1 MNTIITNIQ
10 FSVALKKMNELP
22 FFVRNFRNK
31 EKIRGKLNYL
41 ANTLVGRTTRSATK
55 NNDKLKNV
63 SCQIVVGIYFNDFL
77 FSYVMHTFQNFKE
90 ENRILD

>member
-1 MNTIITNIQ
+1 MLSQKQNKEATDRGPKKAPLNTIISNTQ
-10 FSVALKKMNELP
+10 FIVALKMNEVP

-41 ANTLVGRTTRSATK
+41 ANTLVGTTTRRATK

-77 FSYVMHTFQNFKE
+77 F
-90 ENRILD
+90 